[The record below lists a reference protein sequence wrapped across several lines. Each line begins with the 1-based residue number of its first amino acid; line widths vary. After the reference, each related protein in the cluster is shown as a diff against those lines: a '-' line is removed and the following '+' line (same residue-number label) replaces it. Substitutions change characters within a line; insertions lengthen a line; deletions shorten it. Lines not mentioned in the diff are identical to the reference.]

1 MEAVGRAAAV
11 ILAVVF
17 ALAAI
22 AKLRRR
28 PATTASFWDLRLPA
42 PATLA
47 VAVPMVEALVAAL
60 LVAQPRVGA
69 ALALALLAGFSMV
82 LVRAVA
88 AGAEVPC
95 ACFGSTAQRPVSTRE
110 LMRNGVLAALAVLA
124 TGAGPGWV
132 LSVIR

>member
-11 ILAVVF
+11 ILAGVF
-17 ALAAI
+17 ALAAF

-28 PATTASFWDLRLPA
+28 TATTASFRDLRLPA

-47 VAVPMVEALVAAL
+47 VAVPMVEALVTAL

-82 LVRAVA
+82 IVRAVA

-124 TGAGPGWV
+124 TGAGPGWI

>member
-11 ILAVVF
+11 ILAGVF
-17 ALAAI
+17 ALAAF

-28 PATTASFWDLRLPA
+28 PATTASFRDLRLPA

-47 VAVPMVEALVAAL
+47 VAVPVVEALVAAL

-82 LVRAVA
+82 IVRAVA

-95 ACFGSTAQRPVSTRE
+95 ACFGSTGQRPVSTRE

-132 LSVIR
+132 LSFVR

>member
-1 MEAVGRAAAV
+1 MEAVGRAAALV
-11 ILAVVF
+11 LAGVF
-17 ALAAI
+17 VGAAL

-28 PATTASFWDLRLPA
+28 PATEASFRDLRLPA

-47 VAVPMVEALVAAL
+47 VAVPTVEALVAAL

-69 ALALALLAGFSMV
+69 ALALALLAGFSIV
-82 LVRAVA
+82 IVRAVA
-88 AGAEVPC
+88 AGADVPC

-110 LMRNGVLAALAVLA
+110 LVRNAALAALAVLS

-132 LSVIR
+132 LAVVG